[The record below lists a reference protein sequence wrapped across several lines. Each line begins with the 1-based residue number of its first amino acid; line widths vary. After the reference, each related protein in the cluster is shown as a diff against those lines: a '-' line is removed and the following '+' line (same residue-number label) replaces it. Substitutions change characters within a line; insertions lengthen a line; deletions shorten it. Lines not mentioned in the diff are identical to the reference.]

1 MHCRNR
7 RKQREIIV
15 SIYVYG
21 SQKFNTLPEL
31 DAQRLKLTFPQAIL
45 KHEARGYI
53 PPEEWD
59 NGIPAILINYDF
71 SGNSDRGDYAS
82 DSYYLNLRSG
92 LNLGAW
98 RFRDYSTWSRS
109 GNSPGKIAHVS
120 STLQRVII
128 PFKSELTLGDTR
140 SSSDVFDS
148 VSIRGAKLES
158 DENMLPD
165 SQSGFCPPL
174 CAVLLKAMLR

>member
-1 MHCRNR
+1 MPEQAQAEGNNCLDLRIWFAEV
-7 RKQREIIV
+7 Q
-15 SIYVYG
+15 Y
-21 SQKFNTLPEL
+21 TPEL

-128 PFKSELTLGDTR
+128 PFKSELTLGDTW

-165 SQSGFCPPL
+165 SQSGFAPL